1 MCPADEQSNDIKQ
14 EAEAKLNRRDECLQ
28 TVCSVFVV
36 YAIERNAR
44 LRASLTD
51 LRIKS
56 IECVQYVRMCQAQ
69 RLVRCGDFAQA
80 IAQVEDMLNAFPQN
94 DPLAKCREVCANNK
108 LAFPRPACVI

>member
-36 YAIERNAR
+36 DAIENAR
-44 LRASLTD
+44 LSASLTD

-56 IECVQYVRMCQAQ
+56 IECVQYVRMYQAQ

-80 IAQVEDMLNAFPQN
+80 IAQVEDTLNASPQN
-94 DPLAKCREVCANNK
+94 DPLAKCMEVCANNNK
-108 LAFPRPACVI
+108 LPFVRLACVI